1 MKITVVTRN
10 LAAGGAERVIVQ
22 LLGEW
27 SKENTCSLILLN
39 NENDFYDVPPS
50 VKVIRIGKK
59 SNNPVLDKLFRY
71 REVRKNVVNEKADVV
86 LAMPE
91 EIGIYVIPSMFF
103 THIPVVV
110 SERNNPWVMPNKKI
124 TRILRKILYP
134 FVSGLIFQTKGAAS
148 FFSRKIQEKGIILPN
163 PLDIS
168 RLPEPYLGERRK
180 IIVGAGRLERQK
192 NFSLLIEAFADFYK
206 KNNDYEL
213 NIFGDGSMKQELVE
227 LSDKLLPKGTAKL
240 LGNNPDLLNTIKDC
254 AIFVL
259 TSDYEGV
266 PNVLIEAM
274 SIGMPVV
281 STDCA
286 PGGAREL
293 IVNNENGLLIET
305 NNRTQLALAIEKLV
319 NNKEL
324 AEKLSQNASSIK
336 EDLASGIV
344 ASKWLSYLKQIVG
357 KKNGNEKSI

>member
-39 NENDFYDVPPS
+39 NEKDFYDVSPS

-71 REVRKNVVNEKADVV
+71 REVRKNVVKEKADVV

-91 EIGIYVIPSMFF
+91 EIGIYVIPSMLF

-110 SERNNPWVMPNKKI
+110 SERNNPWIMPNKKI
-124 TRILRKILYP
+124 TRLLRKVFYP
-134 FVSGLIFQTKGAAS
+134 FASGLIFQTKGAAS
-148 FFSRKIQEKGIILPN
+148 FFSRRIQEKGIILPN

-168 RLPEPYLGERRK
+168 RLPDPYHGERRK

-192 NFSLLIEAFADFYK
+192 NFSLLIEAFSDFYN
-206 KNNDYEL
+206 KNKDYEL
-213 NIFGDGSMKQELVE
+213 HIFGNGSMKQDLTE
-227 LSDKLLPKGTAKL
+227 LSDKLLPKGKVKL
-240 LGNNPDLLNTIKDC
+240 LGNNPDLLNKIKDC

-259 TSDYEGV
+259 SSDYEGV

-274 SIGMPVV
+274 SIGMPVI

-293 IVNNENGLLIET
+293 ISNNENGLLIET
-305 NNRTQLALAIEKLV
+305 NNRTQLALAMDKLAK
-319 NNKEL
+319 NKQL
-324 AEKLSQNASSIK
+324 AEKFSQNAPKIK
-336 EDLASGIV
+336 FDLASDIV
-344 ASKWLSYLKQIVG
+344 ASKWISYLKQIVG
-357 KKNGNEKSI
+357 NKNDIEK